1 MIHRFHR
8 LFAAAPALAAALV
21 LGSAARAQ
29 TAPATAPDSP
39 SASPATPATPAAVPP
54 PAAPSAAPAPSAE
67 PAGLVPPPPAGKG
80 QIVFFRPGA
89 YLGMAVSFSIHEGA
103 TGVGKLGNNSYFVYV
118 GDPGP
123 HTFTVRSEATDTLNL
138 EIDAGETYYVKET
151 LGMGLVLYR
160 PHLTPS
166 DEATFEAKKLK
177 LSTQKATDLAPGD
190 VKAAAAAPA
199 VAQ

>member
-8 LFAAAPALAAALV
+8 LFVAAPALVAALA
-21 LGSAARAQ
+21 LGSAAGAQ
-29 TAPATAPDSP
+29 AVPATAPDSP
-39 SASPATPATPAAVPP
+39 SA
-54 PAAPSAAPAPSAE
+54 PAAPANPAPVAPATDSTPS
-67 PAGLVPPPPAGKG
+67 PSPSVGPGGLVAPPPAGKG